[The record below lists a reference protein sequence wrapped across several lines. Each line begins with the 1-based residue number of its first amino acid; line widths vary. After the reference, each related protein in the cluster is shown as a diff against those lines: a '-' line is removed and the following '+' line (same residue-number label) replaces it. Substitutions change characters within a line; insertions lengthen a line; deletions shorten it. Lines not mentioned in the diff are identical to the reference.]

1 MIRDSTPL
9 TLAEVSE
16 LVGESEKEEE
26 VKKFI
31 KKFTKM
37 KPEDA
42 KKMRKELTDLDLI
55 KLKEDSIVKIVD
67 FMPDDSIDL
76 SKILE
81 GVSLDQEEVSK
92 ILDVVKKY

>member
-1 MIRDSTPL
+1 MIKDSTPL
-9 TLAEVSE
+9 TLAEVIE
-16 LVGESEKEEE
+16 LAGDSEKEEE

-42 KKMRKELTDLDLI
+42 KKMRKELSDLNLI
-55 KLKEDSIVKIVD
+55 KLKEDHIVKIVD
-67 FMPDDSIDL
+67 FMPEDSIDL

-81 GVSLDQEEVSK
+81 DVSLDQEEASK
-92 ILDVVKKY
+92 ILDVVKNY

>member
-55 KLKEDSIVKIVD
+55 KLKEDYIVKIVD

>member
-16 LVGESEKEEE
+16 LVGESDKEEE
-26 VKKFI
+26 LKKFI

-42 KKMRKELTDLDLI
+42 KKMRKELLDLDLI
-55 KLKEDSIVKIVD
+55 KLKDDYIVKIVD
-67 FMPDDSIDL
+67 FMPDDSVDL

-81 GVSLDQEEVSK
+81 GVSLDQEEVTK
-92 ILDVVKKY
+92 ILNVVKKY